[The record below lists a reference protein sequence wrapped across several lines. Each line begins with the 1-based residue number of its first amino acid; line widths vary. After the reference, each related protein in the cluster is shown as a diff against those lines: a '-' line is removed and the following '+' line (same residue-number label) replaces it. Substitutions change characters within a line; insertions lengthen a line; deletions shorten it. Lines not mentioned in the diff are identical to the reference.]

1 MSTQTAALERGGF
14 RMGVFFVTVAAVA
27 WGVGGIV
34 AAVLYKSSGLG
45 PLAVSFWRAAFGV
58 AVLAGVQAVR
68 RKPLTMRFGW
78 PMIVVGLGVGVYQS
92 AYYGAIAQ
100 AGVSIG
106 TVATLGACPV
116 MVALGGSVF
125 LRERLRARTAVAIGV
140 AVAGLVLLVGR
151 PGAVG
156 PHPVLGVGLALLS
169 AAGYALV
176 TLVSRARRETGAD
189 ELGETL
195 GAFYV
200 ATICLLPVAAIE
212 GIVPRAHLGATIGWL
227 VFLGAVPTALAYT
240 LFFMG
245 LKTVP
250 ATLASV
256 IVLAE
261 PVSALALAVMLLH
274 ERLAWTAVVGTV
286 LMLSAVFAIGKD

>member
-1 MSTQTAALERGGF
+1 MSTQTAALQRGGF

-58 AVLAGVQAVR
+58 VVLAGVQAVR
-68 RKPLTMRFGW
+68 RKPMAMKLDW
-78 PMIVVGLGVGVYQS
+78 PTIVVGLGVGVYQS

-100 AGVSIG
+100 AGVSVG

-116 MVALGGSVF
+116 MVALGSSVF
-125 LRERLRARTAVAIGV
+125 LRERLRTRTGVAIGV

-176 TLVSRARRETGAD
+176 TLVTRARKESVAD
-189 ELGETL
+189 ELGGTL
-195 GAFYV
+195 AAFYV
-200 ATICLLPVAAIE
+200 ATVCLLPLAAVE
-212 GIVPRAHLGATIGWL
+212 GIVPRAHLPATVGWL
-227 VFLGAVPTALAYT
+227 LFLGAVPTALAYA
-240 LFFMG
+240 LFFVG
-245 LKTVP
+245 LKAVP

-256 IVLAE
+256 IVLVE
-261 PVSALALAVMLLH
+261 PVSALALAVALLH
-274 ERLAWTAVVGTV
+274 ERLAWTAVVGAA
-286 LMLSAVFAIGKD
+286 LMLGAVFAIGKD